1 MKKFKKYFKIIALV
15 LVGAVLGGALVS
27 LTDVADNFK
36 QERNE
41 KNLIVVDETYVE
53 DGTSDNGV
61 NWKVSEDGTIKL
73 YGEAG
78 KAETIKVQTVS
89 LDAGT
94 YTYSVGQDK
103 VNKSKFYSYVSAN
116 GEQYIAGTDS
126 ATFELAEEANVEIY
140 ICWYDDVEFGDVIGT
155 TFRPV
160 LVKGENAG
168 EFYSK

>member
-1 MKKFKKYFKIIALV
+1 MKKFKKYFKIVALV
-15 LVGAVLGGALVS
+15 LVGAILGGAVVS
-27 LTDVADNFK
+27 LTNVADNFK

-41 KNLIVVDETYVE
+41 KNLIIVDESYVE

-78 KAETIKVQTVS
+78 KAETIKVQTVT
-89 LDAGT
+89 LEAGT
-94 YTYSVGQDK
+94 YTYSVGQK
-103 VNKSKFYSYVSAN
+103 NVNKSKFYSYVSAN

-126 ATFELAEEANVEIY
+126 ATFELTEAATVEIY
-140 ICWYDDVEFGDVIGT
+140 ICWYNDVDFGDVFGT
-155 TFRPV
+155 TFRPI
-160 LVKGENAG
+160 LVAGENAG